1 MSFDAVSGIGG
12 SGYLPHDVASAVT
25 PACRTE
31 PSPLGTA
38 TPQGTR
44 QGTSAAKGTP
54 ALSEPATAPA
64 SPKREQSVLLVPTI
78 PLSPT
83 VLAELIGRQI
93 SLDGPSPGG

>member
-12 SGYLPHDVASAVT
+12 SGYIPHDLAVAVT
-25 PACRTE
+25 PASRTE

-38 TPQGTR
+38 TPQGT
-44 QGTSAAKGTP
+44 SAAKGTP
-54 ALSEPATAPA
+54 ALSAPATAPA
-64 SPKREQSVLLVPTI
+64 SPKRQQSVLLVPTI

-93 SLDGPSPGG
+93 SLDGPSSGG